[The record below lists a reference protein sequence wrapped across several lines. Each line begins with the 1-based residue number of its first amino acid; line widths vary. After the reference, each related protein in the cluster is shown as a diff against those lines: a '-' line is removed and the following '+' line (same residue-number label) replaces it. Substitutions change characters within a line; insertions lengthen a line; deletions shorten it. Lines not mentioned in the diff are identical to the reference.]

1 MAQRRQRGAP
11 IEDAKPLTIGNN
23 VINLSYINYHI
34 INIFII
40 ANLPE
45 AERSKISRL
54 VERYTSHYLYNH

>member
-11 IEDAKPLTIGNN
+11 IEEAKPLTIGNN
-23 VINLSYINYHI
+23 VINLSYIIYI
-34 INIFII
+34 INIFI

-54 VERYTSHYLYNH
+54 VERYIILLD